1 MLYLLPLL
9 LLFTVSFGDDCNSIT
24 YTDST
29 GKRYSTPTGNIDIQ
43 VIIYIY
49 IYIPYD
55 NIKFI

>member
-49 IYIPYD
+49 IYTL
-55 NIKFI
+55 